1 MKRLI
6 ATTLATL
13 AIATASIGGY
23 IVGNTSTEIV
33 ETNLSL
39 VTLESTP
46 SNPLVLINTGRVDSN
61 GSNAEYYCHNN
72 DTTIHHLTGYKVLR
86 NNSHHIISDRV
97 APGMTMP
104 NLVAGA
110 IASICTGWTL
120 DN

>member
-6 ATTLATL
+6 LASLITL
-13 AIATASIGGY
+13 AIVTASIGGY
-23 IVGNTSTEIV
+23 IVGNTSTGIV

-46 SNPLVLINTGRVDSN
+46 TNPLVLINTGRVDSN
-61 GSNAEYYCHNN
+61 GVNAEYHCSNN

-97 APGMTMP
+97 PPGMTMTY
-104 NLVAGA
+104 LVAGD